1 MVWGWGGP
9 AVPAAVE
16 SAGAHGVSQTRPGG
30 CFPVDFAHL
39 GAMPSL
45 SHTVQ
50 APGGL
55 ALTPYLQKRGPRE
68 DKGAAGAPEVNP
80 GGVEAAQLRMC
91 QGPRELGVAPA

>member
-9 AVPAAVE
+9 AVPAALE
-16 SAGAHGVSQTRPGG
+16 SAGAHGVSQTRTPPGG
-30 CFPVDFAHL
+30 CFSVDSARL
-39 GAMPSL
+39 GATPSL

-55 ALTPYLQKRGPRE
+55 AWTPYLQKRGPRE

-80 GGVEAAQLRMC
+80 GRG
-91 QGPRELGVAPA
+91 